1 MGPTQKTGF
10 GAGARIGTIENINK
24 NNFQKRKA
32 EKDRL
37 TIQIWIIV
45 YELRLCVKLPHNL
58 VFLMRLT
65 NSVGSSFD
73 FWH

>member
-37 TIQIWIIV
+37 TIQI
-45 YELRLCVKLPHNL
+45 
-58 VFLMRLT
+58 
-65 NSVGSSFD
+65 
-73 FWH
+73 